1 MMRTL
6 KTLQTEKE
14 LNSVLK
20 RRRSQNFV
28 VLYHSLWDKWSQ
40 RIVKGAEEW
49 AKEEGDETLYFVNS
63 WDLPQSFA
71 SFSITSTPA
80 LVHFKNK
87 KVKVDVEYPKIYNF
101 FHSNLPKKP

>member
-1 MMRTL
+1 MRTL
-6 KTLQTEKE
+6 ITLQTEKE

-28 VLYHSLWDKWSQ
+28 VLYHSLWDLYSQ
-40 RIVKGAEEW
+40 KVVKYADDW
-49 AKEEGDETLYFVNS
+49 AAQEGDETLYFVSS
-63 WDLPQSFA
+63 WDLPQSFS

-87 KVKVDVEYPKIYNF
+87 KVRVDIEYPKIYNF
-101 FHSNLPKKP
+101 FHSNPPKKT